1 MHYGIV
7 GGGVL
12 GLVAAL
18 RLQQRGHDV
27 ELLEQSSVPGG
38 LASSF
43 SVDTDIWLERF
54 YHHLFKSDRVMT
66 DLIAELGL
74 ADALRGYKPPT
85 TVGTDGRPEP
95 LDSPLALMRFPGLS

>member
-18 RLQQRGHDV
+18 RLQQRGHEV
-27 ELLEQSSVPGG
+27 ELLEQSTVPGG

-43 SVDTDIWLERF
+43 MVDPDIWLERF

-66 DLIAELGL
+66 ALINEVGLGGS
-74 ADALRGYKPPT
+74 LRWYKPST
-85 TVGTDGRPEP
+85 TVWTGGRAEP
-95 LDSPLALMRFPGLS
+95 LDSPL